1 MKKNTI
7 DIIRKANGISISEKD
22 MKMKVREYLDKLNDS
37 STRDLAF
44 EDFKILLQTYTD
56 ENSIKAIFP
65 LLLSYSNDASTVIGK
80 EYQIVLI
87 AFALSINYLKNPE
100 YSVLTKIANAITCY
114 LGNYNN
120 FEIQKA
126 CSVVMIEIFDQI
138 VRNGENHE
146 NAFTFVVKFFLEV
159 IEKNK
164 ALVSQPKDNGVMN
177 GGYVIISDII
187 SYVISLNSSEKVEI
201 SNNENNMKNQA
212 IDQINRK
219 IERDEIEKAS
229 TLNSLQK
236 ILEETLYNLINKF
249 ISFKYPNPYLI
260 EAMTHL
266 IDVIL
271 YDDYKNK
278 IFELIPHLNNVLY
291 NVDAKLYMS
300 KVMICQFYSHLF
312 KKMKKFNKSIE
323 TEKEGNETNVEENK
337 NNELNQ
343 KDSEEERIISEIVK
357 ALNFA
362 TKDRVIKAQVA
373 AEEALLLYNSRNNV
387 QSEEIKNKRKM
398 SKLNLLRN
406 LSKINKEKNIMTSK
420 EVRKEIYNVGM
431 GKFLRSNDYLNNR
444 GEENLLELKKEINKS
459 KSKSR
464 EKKDSFNEQ
473 RKRGK
478 FKRLSGRNS
487 GGIRIF
493 QRFEEYKDEPNQ
505 EENNIEDDKNPN
517 KTWRNGENNIIK
529 SLKDINLNDDL
540 DTIKSN
546 LLKNKDKKESE
557 NKENEKEKENNDN
570 QDNKDNQDNDNN
582 IGEDDNK
589 KLNEDNENNENK
601 EIKEND
607 NVNEKSK
614 ENITFEEEQN
624 NIGDKATLNDFQQ
637 QNMNNNLDELKKE
650 NMNTINKSKNE
661 EENDKSEN
669 NNIMNTNNDIAN
681 LSNNDSSNIQ
691 GNTIEDINK
700 TNQKMQNDS
709 KRSSVMKSQNNKN
722 VSNSSKSILDKNLL
736 DQLKQNFNDN
746 LDQLTNDFNEKINT
760 KLNNMNNKLLGI
772 SQNVGRIKSNLNLMK
787 HTNDLQFRDSKVIIK
802 EENEELNESSMT
814 EKNLG
819 DMAYEKYK
827 SCNILWETIALYLKN
842 EKYDE
847 AYIKALQGGDDIIFL
862 RLIFSVGTWSLPF
875 ISVDTNKLI
884 LKHFNSIFRT
894 FSLQNK
900 FLEYLESFYNMNIL
914 NVKYFSVEELNDF
927 MQTLYEMKTLQNE
940 VGLRAKTLYNY
951 ILKDFSSKNK

>member
-87 AFALSINYLKNPE
+87 AFALSINYLKNPD
-100 YSVLTKIANAITCY
+100 YSILTKIANAITCY

-146 NAFTFVVKFFLEV
+146 NAFTFVVKHFLEV

-187 SYVISLNSSEKVEI
+187 SYVISLNSNEKVEI

-312 KKMKKFNKSIE
+312 KKMKKFNKNNE
-323 TEKEGNETNVEENK
+323 NDKEGNETNVEENK
-337 NNELNQ
+337 NNELSQ
-343 KDSEEERIISEIVK
+343 KDSEEEKIILEIIK

-373 AEEALLLYNSRNNV
+373 AEEALLLYNSRSNV
-387 QSEEIKNKRKM
+387 QNEDIKNKRKM

-478 FKRLSGRNS
+478 FKRLSDRNS
-487 GGIRIF
+487 GGIKIF
-493 QRFEEYKDEPNQ
+493 QRFDEYKDEPNQ
-505 EENNIEDDKNPN
+505 EENNIEDDKNEN

-529 SLKDINLNDDL
+529 SLKDINLNDDI
-540 DTIKSN
+540 DTIKNN
-546 LLKNKDKKESE
+546 LLKNKYKIESE
-557 NKENEKEKENNDN
+557 NKDNEKE
-570 QDNKDNQDNDNN
+570 NKDKDNN
-582 IGEDDNK
+582 IGDDDNK
-589 KLNEDNENNENK
+589 KLNENNENNENK
-601 EIKEND
+601 EIKENG

-637 QNMNNNLDELKKE
+637 QSMNNNLDELKKE
-650 NMNTINKSKNE
+650 NLNTINKSKNE
-661 EENDKSEN
+661 EENEKSYN
-669 NNIMNTNNDIAN
+669 NMNNNNDIAN

-700 TNQKMQNDS
+700 TN
-709 KRSSVMKSQNNKN
+709 NKN
-722 VSNSSKSILDKNLL
+722 INNYSQGLLDKNLL
-736 DQLKQNFNDN
+736 NQLKQNFNDE

-760 KLNNMNNKLLGI
+760 KLNNMNNKLLGL

-787 HTNDLQFRDSKVIIK
+787 HTNNLQFRDSKIIIK
-802 EENEELNESSMT
+802 EENEEQNELESSMT
-814 EKNLG
+814 ERNLG
-819 DMAYEKYK
+819 DIAYDKYK

-875 ISVDTNKLI
+875 ISVNTNKLI

-900 FLEYLESFYNMNIL
+900 FLEYLESFYNMNML
-914 NVKYFSVEELNDF
+914 NVKNFSVEELNDF

-940 VGLRAKTLYNY
+940 VGLRARTLYNY
-951 ILKDFSSKNK
+951 ILKDFSSKNN